1 MSISPSYTLQS
12 VYDDALILYSK
23 MAHQA
28 NDRPLYPDEM
38 LLQSYTDDFRSLV
51 LRVDEIIRSKPPEN
65 NHLFSVMLNIHN
77 HLEAERNDFALTDS
91 FMRLHEKHLPKEQ
104 TPERP
109 RGLLISYEGPTGS
122 VTSRVGRK
130 SAHASSSSSSSS
142 SSSRVR
148 PRDDQ
153 DKALCSIS
161 FFQKFVPL
169 LEQWDAAG
177 GDPEPFWTGREAKII
192 NTMALLNR
200 IPEESLL
207 LRSQIIDAHRNTV
220 DCLTVQDHEIAI
232 HTIADDYVVQE
243 MQEHWIALTPKLNKD
258 PMNNYMVLIG
268 YLRTLTGKLGSV
280 KNPSAK
286 EILKQMI
293 AKTSEDIKH
302 EITQVRRKDRAISIS
317 ISVFLLNLAPKENE
331 SNQAKIDLKF
341 KDVDVASKLKI
352 MEYLLNQKV
361 WIDSSKMEQYVHSTP
376 YSEWPGTYDQKLI
389 ALMAIH
395 SDLSMNKRS
404 QQMENVLNAILLEG
418 EGVLKLVTSYLFP
431 TSDSELN
438 AAEIALH
445 YLKREEQPLSSCIA
459 PFDIGQSH
467 ELVGPSSSHLS
478 GASSSSGPLRPSSSI
493 DPSLT
498 SFPIHRTALEIECAI
513 RPSDKLFLRA
523 HLPEKGITW
532 DRGVELTRT
541 PEGRY
546 SFNVDVDEDFEFKVL
561 VNDWNWSAGPNMTA
575 KRNQAMRF
583 QPTFENP
590 I

>member
-1 MSISPSYTLQS
+1 
-12 VYDDALILYSK
+12 
-23 MAHQA
+23 
-28 NDRPLYPDEM
+28 
-38 LLQSYTDDFRSLV
+38 
-51 LRVDEIIRSKPPEN
+51 
-65 NHLFSVMLNIHN
+65 
-77 HLEAERNDFALTDS
+77 
-91 FMRLHEKHLPKEQ
+91 
-104 TPERP
+104 
-109 RGLLISYEGPTGS
+109 
-122 VTSRVGRK
+122 
-130 SAHASSSSSSSS
+130 
-142 SSSRVR
+142 
-148 PRDDQ
+148 
-153 DKALCSIS
+153 
-161 FFQKFVPL
+161 FQKFVPL

-200 IPEESLL
+200 IPEESSL

-258 PMNNYMVLIG
+258 PMNNYMVLSG

-317 ISVFLLNLAPKENE
+317 ISEFLLNLDPKENK

-352 MEYLLNQKV
+352 MEYLLTQKV
-361 WIDSSKMEQYVHSTP
+361 WIDSSKMEQYVHSAP

-395 SDLSMNKRS
+395 SDLSMGKRS

-418 EGVLKLVTSYLFP
+418 MGALALLSAYFDPKSASDLAAAIIALDHLNRKEPEHPSSMPASDVGSLYALGEAVSSSYPSAAPAQPFSSAIPSHNFIAPPYYLDGASTSYSP
-431 TSDSELN
+431 N
-438 AAEIALH
+438 IG
-445 YLKREEQPLSSCIA
+445 LSYDLGGA
-459 PFDIGQSH
+459 
-467 ELVGPSSSHLS
+467 
-478 GASSSSGPLRPSSSI
+478 ASSSSLPLRPSSSI